1 MLNRRM
7 NIQVISPSSSVATRS
22 ALDSVR
28 VEGFTLPRSYCEFAA
43 TLGYGR
49 FGGLVIIYS
58 GVPEHPDSILIQGAR
73 VRGFINDAVA
83 DDYFEFEPDGDEAV
97 AGRLYPFAASENGE
111 YFVWDLNEK
120 RADEYSIYCVGARM
134 AGLRYAAESLGELL
148 EKLCSASIKN
158 VMGPG
163 YTPLLPTFE
172 GL

>member
-1 MLNRRM
+1 MKWRKM
-7 NIQVISPSSSVATRS
+7 TIHTTTVSSSIATRRGLS
-22 ALDSVR
+22 SVR
-28 VEGFTLPRSYCEFAA
+28 IAGCKLPESYCEFAA
-43 TLGYGR
+43 TQGYGR

-58 GVPEHPDSILIQGAR
+58 GVPEHPDSVLAQGAR
-73 VRGFINDAVA
+73 VKGFIDDATA
-83 DDYFEFEPDGDEAV
+83 EGWFEFGPDGDEVV
-97 AGRLYPFAASENGE
+97 ASCLYPFAASENGE

-120 RADEYSIYCVGARM
+120 RADEYSIYCIGARM

-148 EKLCSASIKN
+148 EKLCSASIKD

>member
-1 MLNRRM
+1 MTIRTIAVSGSIATKRAL
-7 NIQVISPSSSVATRS
+7 SSVRIA
-22 ALDSVR
+22 
-28 VEGFTLPRSYCEFAA
+28 GCKLPESYCEFAA

-58 GVPEHPDSILIQGAR
+58 GVPEHPDSIVVQGAR
-73 VRGFINDAVA
+73 VRGFISDAVA
-83 DDYFEFEPDGDEAV
+83 DDYFEVEPDGDEVV

-111 YFVWDLNEK
+111 YFAWDLNEK

-148 EKLCSASIKN
+148 EKLCSASIKD

-163 YTPLLPTFE
+163 YAPLLPTFE